1 MNFQRTSIDSFCAL
15 ALAATA
21 VSAVALEPVSGFE
34 YLKPET
40 QALQLDDFENP
51 GLATVERGAEL
62 FNAAPTNDAKACADC
77 HGDSGASLDTKAIAR
92 YPTYRP
98 ERGDGATAI
107 VTLQQQIE
115 LCRENSGAPALPA
128 DHPDLIALETFVR
141 NLALGETV
149 AVQTT
154 GAVEP
159 LLRQGEELYNK
170 RWGLID
176 MSCYHCHTL
185 YAGRK
190 VRGQLISQGQANGFP
205 VYRLASGEMA
215 SLQQRI
221 QQCLTLMRAE
231 PFATGSEENTLLEL
245 YIMSRGNG
253 LPIETPAVRY

>member
-1 MNFQRTSIDSFCAL
+1 MNFRRATIQCFYGL
-15 ALAATA
+15 ALAA
-21 VSAVALEPVSGFE
+21 SAFDAASLEPISGIE
-34 YLKPET
+34 YLQPET
-40 QALQLDDFENP
+40 RALQLDDFENP
-51 GLATVERGAEL
+51 GLTEVERGAEL
-62 FNAAPTNDAKACADC
+62 FNTAPSDEARTCVEC
-77 HGDSGASLDTKAIAR
+77 HGENGASLDKKAIAR
-92 YPTYRP
+92 YPLYGP
-98 ERGDGATAI
+98 ERGEGAAAI
-107 VTLQQQIE
+107 VTLQKQIE
-115 LCRENSGAPALPA
+115 LCRKNSGASALPA
-128 DHPDLIALETFVR
+128 DHPDLVALETFVR

-185 YAGRK
+185 YAGGM
-190 VRGQLISQGQANGFP
+190 VRGQKISQGQANGFP

-231 PFATGSEENTLLEL
+231 PFATGSDENALLEL

-253 LPIETPAVRY
+253 LAIETPAVRY

>member
-1 MNFQRTSIDSFCAL
+1 MHCCCAL
-15 ALAATA
+15 AFALPAFDVA
-21 VSAVALEPVSGFE
+21 ALEPVSGFE

-40 QALQLDDFENP
+40 RALQLDDFENP
-51 GLATVERGAEL
+51 GLATIERGAAL
-62 FNAAPTNDAKACADC
+62 FNATASNDAKACSDC
-77 HGDSGASLDTKAIAR
+77 HGDSGAELDTKAIAR
-92 YPTYRP
+92 YPVYRP
-98 ERGDGATAI
+98 EHGDGANAI
-107 VTLQQQIE
+107 VTLQKQIE

-141 NLALGETV
+141 NLAHGESV
-149 AVQTT
+149 AVQTD
-154 GAVEP
+154 GPVEP
-159 LLRQGEELYNK
+159 LLRQGEKLYTK
-170 RWGLID
+170 RWGQID

-185 YAGRK
+185 YAGRM

-253 LPIETPAVRY
+253 LAIETPAVRY